1 MRGFKMSYKAPISPL
16 PPMGWNSYC
25 TVNCDP
31 SEKLLLDAADAL
43 CDLGLRDAGYV
54 YVNLDDGWLEKERN
68 AKGEIVSRDA
78 IFPHGMKYVT
88 DYIHS
93 KGLKAGTYLGCG
105 FTTWNGDAGS
115 LGHEYEDAR
124 KIAEW
129 GFDYLK
135 YDRHPVESDPPRDTM
150 SEYLKMGMAIRDCGR
165 DIVYNLCEHG
175 TTKPWLWASVCGS
188 LWRIGKDVR
197 DCFSSENTG
206 CLGILDII
214 DRFIAEAA
222 PYSHLGGFNDPDM
235 LVVGMHEQNDWKGP
249 GMTDIEYRTN
259 FAIWCV
265 VAAPLLIG
273 ADPNHLDSVALDILK
288 NPRLIAINQDPLAMP
303 AHRVSTEDH
312 GRELWVRQLSDFRW
326 VSAIINRAHEKREY
340 SYKWEE
346 LDLSPAVPM
355 KITDAWTGEVLTE
368 KVCGEFAVSLEAHDT
383 AVLVMTPVL

>member
-1 MRGFKMSYKAPISPL
+1 M
-16 PPMGWNSYC
+16 
-25 TVNCDP
+25 
-31 SEKLLLDAADAL
+31 
-43 CDLGLRDAGYV
+43 
-54 YVNLDDGWLEKERN
+54 NLDDGWLEKERN
-68 AKGEIVSRDA
+68 ANGEIVSRDA

-235 LVVGMHEQNDWKGP
+235 LVVGMHEQNDWMGP

-355 KITDAWTGEVLTE
+355 KITDAWTGEILAE